1 VPKRFHKKS
10 EEIYTKLTI
19 ASELLLD
26 NNLVW
31 DSDFEKVREPLGLFL
46 KAELSKG
53 LGADPWALK
62 IADILLEEEWDISA

>member
-1 VPKRFHKKS
+1 MPKRFQKKS
-10 EEIYTKLTI
+10 DEIYTKLTI

-31 DSDFEKVREPLGLFL
+31 DPDFERVRKPLGLFL
-46 KAELSKG
+46 KSEISKG
-53 LGADPWALK
+53 LGADHWALK